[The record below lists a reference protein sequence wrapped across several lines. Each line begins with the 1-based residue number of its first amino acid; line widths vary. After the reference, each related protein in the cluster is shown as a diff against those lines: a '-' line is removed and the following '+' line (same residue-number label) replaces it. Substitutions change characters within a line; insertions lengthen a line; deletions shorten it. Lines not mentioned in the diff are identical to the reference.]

1 MMSQPAQIT
10 RDQVCS
16 LNNALPA
23 FPRVVE
29 QIMEALDDPHS
40 GLEELAACIEHDPAI
55 VGHVMALANR
65 ANVSR
70 DGGPV
75 NDVFTAISLVGLARV
90 REVAMLVSTGNFLK
104 GWAPTQDIQEF
115 WGHCISVAVCGVEL
129 AHSSE
134 AEIGVDRSLLAG
146 LLHDVGQLWLLRFKA
161 SEYAQVKDLA
171 LAQRMDIEDAERQ
184 HFGVDHG
191 EIGGWLA
198 ESWGLSQGIVQAIAH
213 HHAPDAWAAGE
224 PLVAVVHLSEVLCSA
239 LDLTNNSAH
248 RVKSVSA
255 ASCRVLGLTWGPE
268 SHTLFGRIEA
278 RSKHAHTLVGQ

>member
-1 MMSQPAQIT
+1 MMVQSVQLT

-29 QIMEALDDPHS
+29 QIMETLEDPNS

-65 ANVSR
+65 ANALR

-104 GWAPTQDIQEF
+104 GWAPTQDLQEF
-115 WGHCISVAVCGVEL
+115 WGHCIAVAVCGVEL
-129 AHSSE
+129 AHNSE

-161 SEYAQVKDLA
+161 QDYAQVKAVA
-171 LAQRMDIEDAERQ
+171 LAQGMDIDDAERQ

-198 ESWGLSQGIVQAIAH
+198 ESWGLSPGIVRAIVH
-213 HHAPDAWAAGE
+213 HHAPDAWVGAE

-239 LDLTNNSAH
+239 LDLTANSAH
-248 RVKSVSA
+248 RVKSVST
-255 ASCRVLGLTWGPE
+255 ASCKVLGLTWGPE

-278 RSKHAHTLVGQ
+278 RSKHVHTLVGQ